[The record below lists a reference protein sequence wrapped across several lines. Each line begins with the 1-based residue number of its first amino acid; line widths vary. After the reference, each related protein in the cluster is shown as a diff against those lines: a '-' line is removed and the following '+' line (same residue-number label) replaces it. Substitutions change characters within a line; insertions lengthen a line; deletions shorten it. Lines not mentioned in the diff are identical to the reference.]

1 MQNAD
6 LIIIGA
12 GPGGYEAAVRAAR
25 SGLNTVIIER
35 RAVGGTCLNE
45 GCIPTKCLCRSAE
58 VLEDVRQSACHGI
71 AVGEVSFNLAEAIRR
86 KDEVVG
92 KLSAGIQTLMKTP
105 GITFV
110 QGEARFVDAHT
121 VAAGENT
128 YTAPHVILATGS
140 VTRFLPIEG
149 ARSRD
154 VVTSTEMLDLKEVPQ
169 RLCVIGGGV
178 IGLEFASIYRSFGSE
193 VTVVEYCKEVLP
205 AFDRDV
211 AKRLRMALKK
221 RGIRIH
227 TAAAVTRIEELSEG
241 GSEVFFEEKGKTGT
255 VQADLVLMAVGRA
268 ANMDVPGLDSLD
280 VRKTPR
286 GICVDENMQT
296 SVPGL
301 YAVGDVNGLCQL
313 AHAATFQSYRALNH
327 VLGLKDETP
336 LTLVPAAVFTV
347 PEVAAV
353 GVCEEQLEAEGVT
366 DYKAYK
372 SFYRANGKALA
383 MDAGD
388 DGFVKLLAAPDGRLL
403 GAHILGAHASDL
415 IHEVTAWMR
424 TGAGMDAL
432 RTTIHAHPT
441 LSELIL
447 SAAEA

>member
-1 MQNAD
+1 
-6 LIIIGA
+6 
-12 GPGGYEAAVRAAR
+12 
-25 SGLNTVIIER
+25 
-35 RAVGGTCLNE
+35 
-45 GCIPTKCLCRSAE
+45 
-58 VLEDVRQSACHGI
+58 
-71 AVGEVSFNLAEAIRR
+71 
-86 KDEVVG
+86 
-92 KLSAGIQTLMKTP
+92 
-105 GITFV
+105 
-110 QGEARFVDAHT
+110 
-121 VAAGENT
+121 
-128 YTAPHVILATGS
+128 
-140 VTRFLPIEG
+140 
-149 ARSRD
+149 
-154 VVTSTEMLDLKEVPQ
+154 
-169 RLCVIGGGV
+169 
-178 IGLEFASIYRSFGSE
+178 
-193 VTVVEYCKEVLP
+193 
-205 AFDRDV
+205 
-211 AKRLRMALKK
+211 MALKK

-327 VLGLKDETP
+327 VLGRKDETP

-353 GVCEEQLEAEGVT
+353 GVSEEQLEAEGVT

-424 TGAGMDAL
+424 TGAGMDVL